1 MKGYKKDQLKAK
13 QRYIAIL
20 KTNKQLSRINV
31 IILSLGLALSYL
43 GKDTVGTPL
52 LWTGII
58 IFLYT
63 MSSNVMAR
71 RSLKNLK

>member
-1 MKGYKKDQLKAK
+1 MKGYKKDKLKSK

-20 KTNKQLSRINV
+20 KTNKQLARINV
-31 IILSLGLALSYL
+31 IILSIGLVLSYL
-43 GKDTVGTPL
+43 GKDTVGIPL

-63 MSSNVMAR
+63 ISSNFMAR

>member
-1 MKGYKKDQLKAK
+1 MKEYKKDKLKLK
-13 QRYIAIL
+13 QRYITIL
-20 KTNKQLSRINV
+20 KTNKQLTRVNV

-43 GKDTVGTPL
+43 GKEAIGTSL

-63 MSSNVMAR
+63 LASNFVAR
-71 RSLKNLK
+71 RSLEGLK